1 MTVMTM
7 MIMLNDTFQINK
19 VTLSEIGMGLQI
31 SDCFS
36 NFKFLTVPVFDPP
49 ALWQLFILF
58 RHHSRL
64 SRGGGELIIQGII
77 LKVTSMEKMD
87 RDWHILDLLIM
98 SLRILTP
105 GNC

>member
-19 VTLSEIGMGLQI
+19 VTLSEIGMGLQA

-36 NFKFLTVPVFDPP
+36 NFKFLTVPVFGPQ

-64 SRGGGELIIQGII
+64 SGGGGLNTRHYFESNLYG
-77 LKVTSMEKMD
+77 EN
-87 RDWHILDLLIM
+87 
-98 SLRILTP
+98 
-105 GNC
+105 G